1 LKKILLFISLFFIIQ
16 SCAPKTTITIYF
28 SKYTDTDIYLIP
40 IKRQVN
46 GNELYKKALE
56 ELIKGPV
63 NHSEG
68 NSVLPKTTRI
78 LSVVKK
84 GSILE
89 VDFSKEILTDADKIL
104 IFSTKDHWLNIAV
117 EEIAIKSIVNTLTEF
132 PGITT
137 IKILIEGQSS
147 GKIDGIEIENFWGH
161 FNLND
166 NFERDESV
174 IR

>member
-1 LKKILLFISLFFIIQ
+1 MLFFISLCFIIQ
-16 SCAPKTTITIYF
+16 SCVPKAAITIYF

-56 ELIKGPV
+56 ELIKGPI

-68 NSVLPKTTRI
+68 NSVLPETTRI
-78 LSVVKK
+78 LSVEKK
-84 GSILE
+84 GNILE

-104 IFSTKDHWLNIAV
+104 ILSTKDHWLNIAI
-117 EEIAIKSIVNTLTEF
+117 EEIALKSIVNTLTEF
-132 PGITT
+132 SDIKAV
-137 IKILIEGQSS
+137 KILIEGKSN
-147 GKIDGIEIENFWGH
+147 GKIGGIEIENFWGH
-161 FNLND
+161 SNLNF

>member
-1 LKKILLFISLFFIIQ
+1 MKKILLFISLFFIIQ

-46 GNELYKKALE
+46 VNELYKETLE

-68 NSVLPKTTRI
+68 NSVLPETTRV
-78 LSVVKK
+78 LSVEKK

-89 VDFSKEILTDADKIL
+89 VDFSEEILADANKIL
-104 IFSTKDHWLNIAV
+104 IFGTKDHWLNIAV
-117 EEIAIKSIVNTLTEF
+117 EEITIKSIVNTLTEF
-132 PGITT
+132 PDIKAV
-137 IKILIEGQSS
+137 KILINGKSS
-147 GKIDGIEIENFWGH
+147 GKIDGIEIKNFWGH
-161 FNLND
+161 SNLND